1 MVSALRKQR
10 EEERKRRTRQQL
22 LGAAARV
29 FVQNGY
35 HRPNISDIV
44 AEAGTGQGTFYR
56 NFRDKRDVFETLLE
70 GFISELLEE
79 FSEMST
85 HPPTNVQE
93 YRDASNHALRRVVR
107 IVQRNRGLALLF
119 IREAPAVD
127 NHIAQIMGGMYDR
140 FAKLAKYY
148 LDHAIESGFV
158 CPCQSEIIAQSI
170 VGMGLRTAE
179 MWLDGRYAETP
190 VDDLISE
197 LVDFAFDG
205 LKPRG
210 PDTRE

>member
-56 NFRDKRDVFETLLE
+56 NFRDKRDIFETLLE
-70 GFISELLEE
+70 GFISELLKE

-85 HPPTNVQE
+85 HLPTHVQG
-93 YRDASNHALRRVVR
+93 YRDASNNALRRMVR
-107 IVQRNRGLALLF
+107 IVQRNRRLALLF

-127 NHIAQIMGGMYDR
+127 DHIAQIMGGMYDR
-140 FAKLAKYY
+140 FAKLAKFY

-158 CPCQSEIIAQSI
+158 CPCQSEIIAQAI

-179 MWLDGRYAETP
+179 MWLDGRYSDFP

-197 LVDFAFDG
+197 LIDFAFNG

-210 PDTRE
+210 PDTRG